1 MTINKYKLKQKYGTE
16 QVYVVQSL
24 DVLDVPD
31 RFFKTTQEN
40 LDWIKR
46 GSFVFRY
53 DAEYN
58 TLFQQVIPYVVL
70 TDSKMEQFYI
80 SERISGEERL
90 IGSYSIGFGGHI
102 NPCDGY
108 RDVIENCIE
117 RELNEEVSAKFIKEP
132 LQLLGTV
139 RDLFS
144 TTNDHIG
151 IVYLK
156 RVSNKSKIKIKEKDK
171 LKGKWMN
178 IDDLYRLYGNFESW
192 GRYIIDH
199 LYQKHKEV
207 TGT

>member
-1 MTINKYKLKQKYGTE
+1 MAINKQRLKEKYGTE

-24 DVLDVPD
+24 NVLKVPD
-31 RFFKTTQEN
+31 RFFETSQEN
-40 LDWIKR
+40 LDWTKQGI
-46 GSFVFRY
+46 FVFRY

-70 TDSKMEQFYI
+70 TDSKMEQFYV

-90 IGSYSIGFGGHI
+90 VGSYSIGFGGHI

-108 RDVIENCIE
+108 RNVIENCIE

-132 LQLLGTV
+132 LRLLGTV
-139 RDLFS
+139 RDLLS

-156 RVSNKSKIKIKEKDK
+156 RVSNKTKIKIKENDK
-171 LKGKWMN
+171 LKGKWMS
-178 IDDLYRLYGNFESW
+178 IDDLYRLYGHFESW
-192 GRYIIDH
+192 GQYIID
-199 LYQKHKEV
+199 YFYKKHKEV
-207 TGT
+207 TGV